1 MSTRSWIAVEQEIE
15 PKDMN
20 LNRVQNIYCHFD
32 GYIEGVGVI
41 LLKHWNNLDKAH
53 SLLQYGDIRN
63 VPEQEDNES
72 LQDVA
77 YDKIGISQEHTSEYH
92 MMLELRGD
100 IHIEYVYLF
109 KNNNWYVSE
118 LRMQHEIPESYFGY
132 TSLHTKFKLLQDVYN
147 KLQESKTYCE
157 ECPEETEG
165 FYLCD
170 DCEEEQ
176 FNKDEE
182 ENNRD

>member
-1 MSTRSWIAVEQEIE
+1 MSTRSWIAVEQEPDE
-15 PKDMN
+15 MD
-20 LNRVQNIYCHFD
+20 LNKVQTIYCHFD
-32 GYIEGVGVI
+32 GYIDGVGNI

-53 SLLQYGDIRN
+53 ALLQYGDISY
-63 VPEQEDNES
+63 VPEQENNES
-72 LQDVA
+72 LQDAA
-77 YDKIGISQEHTSEYH
+77 YDKVGITQEYISEYH
-92 MMLELRGD
+92 MMLELKGD

-109 KNNNWYVSE
+109 KDNNWYVSE

-132 TSLHTKFKLLQDVYN
+132 TSLHTKFKLLQDVYDE
-147 KLQESKTYCE
+147 LQENKNYCE

>member
-1 MSTRSWIAVEQEIE
+1 VSTRCWIAVEQEPDE
-15 PKDMN
+15 KGFN
-20 LNRVQNIYCHFD
+20 QVHTIYCHFD
-32 GYIEGVGVI
+32 GYIEGVGKTLI
-41 LLKHWNNLDKAH
+41 TNWNSLEKAH
-53 SLLQYGDIRN
+53 MLLQYGDISY
-63 VPEQEDNES
+63 VPEQADDEL
-72 LQDVA
+72 LQDAA
-77 YDKIGISQEHTSEYH
+77 YETTGTALEHVGEYH
-92 MMLELRGD
+92 MMLELQGD

-109 KNNNWYVSE
+109 KDNDWYVSE

-147 KLQESKTYCE
+147 ELQENKDYCE
-157 ECPEETEG
+157 ECPNETDG

-182 ENNRD
+182 KNNRD